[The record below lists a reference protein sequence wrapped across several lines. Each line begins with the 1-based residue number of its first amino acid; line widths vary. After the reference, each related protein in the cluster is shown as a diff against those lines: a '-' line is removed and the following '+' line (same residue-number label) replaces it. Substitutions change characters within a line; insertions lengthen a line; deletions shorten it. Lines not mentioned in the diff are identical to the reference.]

1 MRKENLV
8 YESKLN
14 WMLKVEASFLY
25 GLYNIERITV
35 DYDLKFDVTIINNN
49 KYFGI
54 IKLNN
59 TDEAKTMR
67 LQ

>member
-1 MRKENLV
+1 
-8 YESKLN
+8 
-14 WMLKVEASFLY
+14 MLKVEASFLY
-25 GLYNIERITV
+25 VLYNIERITM
-35 DYDLKFDVTIINNN
+35 DYDLKFAVTIINNN

-59 TDEAKTMR
+59 NDEHKTMR